1 MTEVKINSIINKT
14 VPVDLHCH
22 STNSDGA
29 FCVRE
34 LLDMA
39 KSNGGKYLALTDHD
53 TVSGIAEAKQY
64 AAEIG
69 LKLIPGVEV
78 SVTWNSSLVHIV
90 GLNVNYQDPAFVK
103 NLHDLQN
110 GRLIRGQKIAEKL
123 AKIGIPNALEGAMK
137 YCSNPQALSRTHFVR
152 FLVENN
158 YATQGRAFDKYLAPG
173 KPGYVSHEW
182 ATLENAV
189 KWITSGGG
197 VAVIAHPCRYKFTR
211 TKLLRLI
218 NDFKA
223 YGGIGIEVVS
233 SSHSLEDALNMTR
246 IARECDLY
254 ASIGSDFHNTTNN
267 FAKAH
272 VGINHPLPEGCT
284 PIYSKLGI
292 ELS

>member
-1 MTEVKINSIINKT
+1 MTELNPNIAINKT

-34 LLDMA
+34 LLDLA
-39 KSNGGKYLALTDHD
+39 KSNGGKYIALTDHD
-53 TVSGIAEAKQY
+53 TVSGIAEAKKY
-64 AAEIG
+64 AGEIG
-69 LKLIPGVEV
+69 LTLIPGVEV
-78 SVTWNSSLVHIV
+78 SVTWNSSLVHII
-90 GLNVNYQDPAFVK
+90 GLNVNYEDPEFIN
-103 NLHDLQN
+103 NLQNLQN

-123 AKIGIPNALEGAMK
+123 AKIGIPNAFDGAMK

-158 YATQGRAFDKYLAPG
+158 YATQGRAFDKYLGPG
-173 KPGYVSHEW
+173 KSAYVSHEW

-189 KWITSGGG
+189 KWITNGGG
-197 VAVIAHPCRYKFTR
+197 IAVIAHPCRYKFTR

-218 NDFKA
+218 SDFKE
-223 YGGIGIEVVS
+223 YGGMGIEVVS
-233 SSHSLEDALNMTR
+233 SSHSLDDALKMAR
-246 IARECDLY
+246 IASECDLF
-254 ASIGSDFHNTTNN
+254 ASIGSDFHNITNN

-284 PIYSKLGI
+284 PIYSKLNI
-292 ELS
+292 NSI